1 MNDPTKRKRL
11 QRYFSKSQP
20 LLALFVLLAMAAV
33 VASVVLRIPAV
44 GVLILAVVCLWLF
57 VKALRR
63 SMRLSDKT
71 VDEWFNEDKE
81 RIAESS
87 LDKLGLIAD
96 QVRRTLTL
104 TGPILWPTNGVPH
117 KDLRWKKGKDREL
130 RLAVN
135 RVTVI
140 HLTDQML
147 SVYSCDF
154 NSLKNRILNEETEEY
169 YYRDIVSVST
179 AELSSD
185 HKLPGGKSLAQA
197 RAFRISVVS
206 GEGLEVIISLP
217 TLSKRTGGTIPT
229 SDAENAVRMIRT
241 MLRDKK

>member
-1 MNDPTKRKRL
+1 MDDPTKRKRL
-11 QRYFSKSQP
+11 QKYFSKSNP
-20 LLALFVLLAMAAV
+20 VLPIFFLLLAIAAV
-33 VASVVLRIPAV
+33 AVNPAV
-44 GVLILAVVCLWLF
+44 GLLIVGIAVLWLV
-57 VKALRR
+57 VKALRGIR
-63 SMRLSDKT
+63 RPSDQA
-71 VDEWFNEDKE
+71 VDEWFNEDKA
-81 RIAESS
+81 RIGEGS
-87 LDKLGLIAD
+87 LDKLGLMAD
-96 QVRRTLTL
+96 QVKRTLTL
-104 TGPILWPTNGVPH
+104 TGPILWPTNGVPN
-117 KDLRWKKGKDREL
+117 KDLRWRKGKDREL

-140 HLTDQML
+140 QLTDQML

-185 HKLPGGKSLAQA
+185 HKLPSGKSLAQA

-206 GEGLEVIISLP
+206 GEGLEVIISIP
-217 TLSKRTGGTIPT
+217 GLSKRTGGTIPT